1 MRIAIMQF
9 IHIETYL
16 YYFNRNTEECRNGK
30 TKKKDI
36 YYVTI
41 HWKRK

>member
-1 MRIAIMQF
+1 MKIVVMQF
-9 IHIETYL
+9 VHIETYH
-16 YYFNRNTEECRNGK
+16 YYFKEIRRNVENGK

-41 HWKRK
+41 HWKCK